1 MPHLPLSEA
10 PLVNSIDLK
19 ANGEVSRMRSHKGNM
34 PSLPQTKYCALC
46 PAKFTRT
53 THLNRHLRSHT
64 NERAHRCNICNAE
77 FTRSDLLTRHKRTC
91 GDASSV
97 NRSRRK
103 SCQACAESK
112 VKCNLQQPCSKCTA
126 RGREC
131 VFINDPEASRN
142 KRNASK
148 RARSLSTLSTSPSET
163 EWSES
168 STGYDSFGPSSPSS
182 TLSYM
187 THGHDAYS
195 HIVSPSYPSTQLL
208 PSTGYVSSASD
219 CASSEC
225 SSRASPR
232 LVYFDGRQDLSGS
245 LGMELDTLD
254 YNPELNDF
262 FTNALDPFMEDQYAP
277 CLPRTQSDMD
287 LAGFFDS
294 SQPSPTAYG
303 NGDPLLYSQFF
314 PQSTPDHDFASGPTN
329 LSNTCSSKG
338 AFSGRQFPTISP
350 ATQRT
355 SAFGSSASENPT
367 PEDLNMYLYLFF
379 TEFNAQ
385 IPLFHRPSWKDVTHP
400 ILLRAMQACGALF
413 AKNQSAQDFMIR
425 TLSTSRDMLIMEF
438 SKSTCTLKERMLL
451 ILAGILLQSIGLL
464 SPRADQRSLF
474 KAYHEV
480 LVMMIRKINLI
491 KIVGS
496 WSLPDLSNTQALD
509 TAWRDWARFETFKR
523 ALLVAFL
530 QDCNH
535 CIYYSTQPAF
545 IPTEFDINLPC
556 DDAVWRAQNARDWY
570 QIQRAPSPYGTGALR
585 LLGPNMQMAMSTLTE
600 PTPPAIPYILNPF
613 SNFVLINT
621 ILLDVF
627 SSSPNPALGSLMTP
641 TPASSSI
648 LNNGMPG
655 SPGNS
660 VLIQC
665 ALHNWQRLWSSCPE
679 AAHCEKQGPSLTP
692 FICSALS
699 FYWLAR
705 FAEAG
710 KQNGT
715 MCVTGSLSARTDVEE
730 RHRVVK
736 SWLDQIN
743 ATLQSGSGV
752 SPSPSLWTNSPP
764 SLGTMAMPFSHV

>member
-1 MPHLPLSEA
+1 
-10 PLVNSIDLK
+10 
-19 ANGEVSRMRSHKGNM
+19 
-34 PSLPQTKYCALC
+34 
-46 PAKFTRT
+46 
-53 THLNRHLRSHT
+53 
-64 NERAHRCNICNAE
+64 
-77 FTRSDLLTRHKRTC
+77 
-91 GDASSV
+91 
-97 NRSRRK
+97 
-103 SCQACAESK
+103 
-112 VKCNLQQPCSKCTA
+112 
-126 RGREC
+126 
-131 VFINDPEASRN
+131 
-142 KRNASK
+142 
-148 RARSLSTLSTSPSET
+148 
-163 EWSES
+163 
-168 STGYDSFGPSSPSS
+168 
-182 TLSYM
+182 
-187 THGHDAYS
+187 
-195 HIVSPSYPSTQLL
+195 
-208 PSTGYVSSASD
+208 
-219 CASSEC
+219 
-225 SSRASPR
+225 
-232 LVYFDGRQDLSGS
+232 
-245 LGMELDTLD
+245 
-254 YNPELNDF
+254 
-262 FTNALDPFMEDQYAP
+262 MEDQYTP

-294 SQPSPTAYG
+294 SQASPAAYG
-303 NGDPLLYSQFF
+303 NSDPLLYPQFF

-329 LSNTCSSKG
+329 LSNASSNKG
-338 AFSGRQFPTISP
+338 AFSGRQFSTISP
-350 ATQRT
+350 ATQST
-355 SAFGSSASENPT
+355 PAFGSSASENPT
-367 PEDLNMYLYLFF
+367 PEDLNVYLYLFF

-438 SKSTCTLKERMLL
+438 S
-451 ILAGILLQSIGLL
+451 IGLL
-464 SPRADQRSLF
+464 SPRAEQRSLF

-530 QDCNH
+530 QDCNY

-545 IPTEFDINLPC
+545 NPSEFDINLPC
-556 DDAVWRAQNARDWY
+556 DDALWRAQNARDWY
-570 QIQRAPSPYGTGALR
+570 QIQRTPSPYGTGALR

-600 PTPPAIPYILNPF
+600 PTPSAIPYILNPF

-621 ILLDVF
+621 ILLDIF

-641 TPASSSI
+641 TPASSSMH
-648 LNNGMPG
+648 NNGMPG

-665 ALHNWQRLWSSCPE
+665 ALHSWQRLWSSCPE
-679 AAHCEKQGPSLTP
+679 AAQCEKQGPSRTP
-692 FICSALS
+692 FICNALS

-743 ATLQSGSGV
+743 ATLQSGSGI
-752 SPSPSLWTNSPP
+752 SPSSSLWTDSPP
-764 SLGTMAMPFSHV
+764 SLGTIAMPFSHV